1 MTPSKAK
8 TSTGSSKKRGRRT
21 SPSEAE
27 KPLCF
32 VIMPFG
38 KEGSDEHEHYTTV
51 YDHIIK
57 RAIAD
62 SGFEPLR
69 ADEIPDSGPIPE
81 EVKKRLRVAN
91 LVLADLSDRN
101 PNVFYELGYRHALS
115 KPLITI
121 ADDVS
126 SIPFNLSPYRTIQ
139 YAIDD
144 VTKADKAR
152 DLIIKYAKE
161 IKERLKRP
169 SQKSTK
175 PVDST
180 MNSLP
185 TLHDKVEQGF
195 SNVYQILSEH
205 LPTGQEQPLLKEILS
220 QKTTL
225 SQIQS
230 SLNNVQ
236 NNAEAMVAASR
247 LLQQTVDLGLV
258 GIHATRMDA
267 FEDYFFAT
275 MEREDKAI
283 DIVGSTIFGLKGR
296 HHVTRDRVLELLKL
310 KKQQFG
316 FKLRI
321 LLTHW
326 EYISHRQDQEKT
338 EKNITRYV
346 ISKEL
351 KEAVDLLKHYN
362 LTDCVRF
369 YQAAPTC
376 FTVICR
382 DQGLMLVNPYP
393 YQREAYNSWTVIF
406 REIQQGA
413 VYSVFSEAHFEQPW
427 DNNEL
432 AIPYSKE
439 CEKAVEEKLKRDLEL
454 AQSEMAATY
463 KGEGQSIGK
472 HSDGKK

>member
-1 MTPSKAK
+1 MAKKAK
-8 TSTGSSKKRGRRT
+8 TSTKSSKKRSSKT
-21 SPSEAE
+21 QLSEKE
-27 KPLCF
+27 IPLCF

-38 KEGSDEHEHYTTV
+38 KEGSDKQKHYTTV
-51 YDHIIK
+51 YEHIIK
-57 RAIAD
+57 RAIMD

-81 EVKKRLRVAN
+81 EVKKRLRVAV

-101 PNVFYELGYRHALS
+101 PNVFYELGYRHALNKS
-115 KPLITI
+115 LITI

-139 YAIDD
+139 YSIDD
-144 VTKADKAR
+144 VAKADKAR
-152 DLIIKYAKE
+152 DTIITYAKD
-161 IKERLKRP
+161 IKEKLTRAP
-169 SQKSTK
+169 QKSIK
-175 PVDST
+175 SVDST
-180 MNSLP
+180 ISLLP
-185 TLHDKVEQGF
+185 ILHDKVEQGF
-195 SNVYQILSEH
+195 SNVYQLFSEH
-205 LPTGQEQPLLKEILS
+205 LPSEREQTLLKEINS

-225 SQIQS
+225 TQIQS
-230 SLNNVQ
+230 SLNDMQ
-236 NNAEAMVAASR
+236 NKAEAMVSASR
-247 LLQQTVDLGLV
+247 LLQQTADLGLV

-275 MEREDKAI
+275 MEREQKGI

-296 HHVTRDRVLELLKL
+296 HLVTRDRLLELLKV
-310 KKQQFG
+310 KAQQRDFT
-316 FKLRI
+316 LRI

-351 KEAVDLLKHYN
+351 KEAVDLLKYN
-362 LTDCVRF
+362 KLTNCVRF
-369 YQAAPTC
+369 YRAAPTC

-413 VYSVFSEAHFEQPW
+413 VYNLFSEAHFDQPW
-427 DNNEL
+427 NNNDL

-439 CEKAVEEKLKRDLEL
+439 CENAVEEKLKCDLKQ
-454 AQSEMAATY
+454 AQQEIAAAY
-463 KGEGQSIGK
+463 IGN
-472 HSDGKK
+472 D